1 MNLQEIGIDGANW
14 IRLAQDSV
22 QWRAFVSMVMN
33 LDAGDVNSEEET
45 TELLHVLCLYPG
57 INSLCVTNCCLG
69 QIVSDFQKK
78 MEV

>member
-1 MNLQEIGIDGANW
+1 
-14 IRLAQDSV
+14 
-22 QWRAFVSMVMN
+22 
-33 LDAGDVNSEEET
+33 VNSEEET